1 MAIESELEGGA
12 KNDRPVAGSMSSADA
27 LETFHLQLGK
37 IIANVDGARKI

>member
-12 KNDRPVAGSMSSADA
+12 QNDRPVAGAMNFADS

-37 IIANVDGARKI
+37 IIANVDGTRKI